1 MKLAD
6 RGLLSGPGAK
16 LPVMMDARATPAPVP
31 CEPDIDENGVDLAQ
45 IRAMLDLTPAERLAQ
60 VATFTSALLEIR
72 ALNETR
78 RSS

>member
-16 LPVMMDARATPAPVP
+16 LPGMTDARATPAASTR
-31 CEPDIDENGVDLAQ
+31 EPDVDENGVDLAQ
-45 IRAMLDLTPAERLAQ
+45 IRAMLDLTPAERLAH

-78 RSS
+78 RSG